1 MTLKDFEKK
10 WFINIKD
17 GLLMNFPADFID
29 EKECDEIKMPG
40 RSLII
45 GPELF
50 GSYELLDIDG
60 QSHFQTD
67 SLHRAKYILYA
78 NRLKP
83 VKILIPKSND
93 SIQKSVRS
101 YEKHL
106 DSILKEMQVD
116 YNAIFKDPDK
126 FLSVSKNVFN
136 SLMLRRF

>member
-10 WFINIKD
+10 WFTNIKA
-17 GLLMNFPADFID
+17 GLLMNFPSDFIV
-29 EKECDEIKMPG
+29 EKECEEIKMPG

-60 QSHFQTD
+60 QSRFQTD

-83 VKILIPKSND
+83 DKILIPKSHD
-93 SIQKSVRS
+93 LIQKSVRS

-106 DSILKEMQVD
+106 DNILKEMQVD
-116 YNAIFKDPDK
+116 YNATFKDPDR

-136 SLMLRRF
+136 SLMLRRY